1 MVLSEGDWG
10 IVGATLPGSMGTG
23 LGNWL
28 MEGVGLVCVVGSP
41 VHVQL
46 DLCSLGVLY
55 FISLML
61 WGALVGVLV
70 DDPIDHA

>member
-1 MVLSEGDWG
+1 M
-10 IVGATLPGSMGTG
+10 IVELADGRR
-23 LGNWL
+23 W
-28 MEGVGLVCVVGSP
+28 VWVVGSP

-46 DLCSLGVLY
+46 VLCSLVVLY

>member
-1 MVLSEGDWG
+1 MW
-10 IVGATLPGSMGTG
+10 
-23 LGNWL
+23 LGFCVC
-28 MEGVGLVCVVGSP
+28 EGVRVNGPMIVELADGRRWVCVVGSP

-46 DLCSLGVLY
+46 VLCSLVVLY